1 MDGIDNMNL
10 TQSVKN
16 QQERENKDKS
26 AKPHSKESLNA
37 KTEIAS
43 FKACLCPHHR
53 SLLENEEIAKNS
65 KDQKTQNGEEKDGKT
80 DEKSKEKEI
89 EKENQAKMEAALKM
103 IKYMDQNKRVPSSGK
118 CKDSKRGFLHV
129 NMAERRKPR
138 RKNDTEEKTAVSK
151 EEYAVAKHMRFNIM
165 VHEGRLAGMSVKC
178 FLASDAID
186 CLMES
191 KWAKGKSADPN
202 GEIFFKDRLS
212 CQHFCQRL
220 LEKGLFHRADKKE
233 RSKEER
239 SKDREKSK
247 KKKRDTTESTEG
259 KKDTKK
265 EKKSKKDT
273 DKEVEKTDENKEEK
287 KEEKKEGDKKSP
299 KPKRYKLTMSED
311 QRFVDGN
318 NVYVWIYDPI
328 HPKTFSIGLLMV
340 LGAVALCLFPLWPDW
355 MRIGVYYLSILG
367 ATFVGLT
374 LFLIV
379 LRVILFAFVW
389 LVTLGTHHLWI
400 FPNLTEDVGILESF
414 RPLYMHEKYV
424 APKKDQ
430 KEKEEENENV
440 SLELDQKKDSEE
452 SGSEGNDKNGFE
464 MVETYDVEKDNM
476 DEMVDDNADENKD
489 EENSNGDE
497 SDIED
502 EDKKRK

>member
-1 MDGIDNMNL
+1 
-10 TQSVKN
+10 
-16 QQERENKDKS
+16 
-26 AKPHSKESLNA
+26 
-37 KTEIAS
+37 
-43 FKACLCPHHR
+43 
-53 SLLENEEIAKNS
+53 
-65 KDQKTQNGEEKDGKT
+65 
-80 DEKSKEKEI
+80 
-89 EKENQAKMEAALKM
+89 
-103 IKYMDQNKRVPSSGK
+103 
-118 CKDSKRGFLHV
+118 
-129 NMAERRKPR
+129 
-138 RKNDTEEKTAVSK
+138 
-151 EEYAVAKHMRFNIM
+151 MRFSIM

-191 KWAKGKSADPN
+191 KWAKGKSADPS

-247 KKKRDTTESTEG
+247 KKKKDTTESIEG
-259 KKDTKK
+259 KKDKK
-265 EKKSKKDT
+265 EKKSKKDSE
-273 DKEVEKTDENKEEK
+273 KEVEKTDENKENKEEK
-287 KEEKKEGDKKSP
+287 KEEKKEGDKKGT

-311 QRFVDGN
+311 QRFLDGN

-424 APKKDQ
+424 AVKKDK
-430 KEKEEENENV
+430 KEKEENENA
-440 SLELDQKKDSEE
+440 SIELVQKKDSE
-452 SGSEGNDKNGFE
+452 SGIEENDKNGFE
-464 MVETYDVEKDNM
+464 IVETYDVEDDM
-476 DEMVDDNADENKD
+476 DEMVDDNADEYKD
-489 EENSNGDE
+489 DEDSSDGDE
-497 SDIED
+497 NDIED